1 VVFVSY
7 VVQYGPAH
15 IKKIDKR
22 FAMARIK
29 FGVGIYGTDNARE
42 AVALARAA
50 EDFGY
55 ERFWIGD
62 SHMIWRELY
71 VLAGAIA
78 MVTKRIEFGPGV
90 THPAARHLT
99 VTASAMATLH
109 ELTGGRVFFGFG
121 VGASGPGNI
130 GMKPVSVDTLAKN
143 IDIVKKL
150 WRGDSVNMDG
160 KEVRCLF
167 PCGSMPIYIGT
178 RAPQV
183 MKLAC
188 RIADGIIHAGAVD
201 GLEEFVQRFRSY
213 AVAAGRAPE
222 SVQFI
227 SRLPCAIDTNPAAA
241 RQQVKSVIARTAM
254 TQLGRLYDRGQ
265 LNDEQ
270 DRRAIERMRKEYD
283 TYHHMGAVHNYL
295 VRDEW
300 VERFAIAGTVEEARA
315 QVSRIRAAGVDEL
328 TIIPCGRL
336 KQATLEIFAR
346 EVMEKL

>member
-1 VVFVSY
+1 
-7 VVQYGPAH
+7 
-15 IKKIDKR
+15 
-22 FAMARIK
+22 MASIK

-42 AVALARAA
+42 AVALARTA

-55 ERFWIGD
+55 DRFWIGD

-90 THPAARHLT
+90 THLAGRHIT

-109 ELTGGRVFFGFG
+109 ELAQGRVFLGFG

-213 AVAAGRAPE
+213 AVAAGRAPQ

-254 TQLGRLYDRGQ
+254 TQLGRLYDRGE
-265 LNDEQ
+265 LADDQ
-270 DRRAIERMRKEYD
+270 DRRAIERMHKEYD

-295 VRDEW
+295 VREEW

-315 QVSRIRAAGVDEL
+315 QVRRILAADVDEL
-328 TIIPCGRL
+328 TIIPCGES
-336 KQATLEIFAR
+336 KQTTLETFAR